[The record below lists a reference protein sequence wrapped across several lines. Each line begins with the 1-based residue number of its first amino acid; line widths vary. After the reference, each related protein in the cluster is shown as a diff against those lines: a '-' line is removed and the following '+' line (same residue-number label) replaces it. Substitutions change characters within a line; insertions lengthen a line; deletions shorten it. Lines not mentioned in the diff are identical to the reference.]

1 MYSRYIN
8 VLFYTTL
15 KLCIMRINSFFLSL
29 LLLMASS
36 CVSSDLVEVK
46 DTVYQVPEDVVVSEY
61 ATKCKKVT

>member
-1 MYSRYIN
+1 
-8 VLFYTTL
+8 
-15 KLCIMRINSFFLSL
+15 MRINSFFLSL